1 MYRKNYSK
9 YLETL
14 ELDPGASLL
23 EIRKAYLHLKA
34 LYSRE
39 SIVTLPIEDEI
50 SKERKRE
57 ILRQI
62 DEAYHSLLNLFGK
75 EDAGP
80 DHEKDSQFV
89 TKDTKQA
96 STGITTYSGQ
106 ALREIRERLNI
117 DLQDIALSTRVQT
130 QYLESIE
137 LEDFDALPPDA
148 YTRGFVISYAEYL
161 SLDSKKAADDYM
173 NRYRAWKDEHEKKTQ
188 L

>member
-1 MYRKNYSK
+1 MYRENYSK
-9 YLETL
+9 YIETL
-14 ELDPGASLL
+14 ELAPGASLS

-62 DEAYHSLLNLFGK
+62 DEAYNSLLSLFGK
-75 EDAGP
+75 GDVTP
-80 DHEKDSQFV
+80 DHEKGPQLV
-89 TKDTKQA
+89 MKDIKQA
-96 STGITTYSGQ
+96 PTGITSFSGQ

-130 QYLESIE
+130 QYLKSIE
-137 LEDFDALPPDA
+137 LEDFDALPPEA

-173 NRYRAWKDEHEKKTQ
+173 SRYRAWKDEHEKKT
-188 L
+188 